1 SKTLAR
7 LERIQSSL
15 AQAQTQAR
23 AAGID
28 GPLLLAFDASAF
40 GGHGRAVVSFGADP
54 YQADSVSWHVP
65 GQGVTI
71 DRIGV
76 TMGDALNH
84 LQTVQQEKSTR
95 TAAAIAWLGYDTP
108 SGWNR
113 WRAAGH
119 QLARE
124 GGAILYSDI
133 RAFNAARDTLAADGG
148 HFNENHVYAQD

>member
-1 SKTLAR
+1 MIDVYPQQISNAEGISPKARHEANTKLLGDQRDQLKSWRDSGHRLTRAQSKTLAR

-76 TMGDALNH
+76 T
-84 LQTVQQEKSTR
+84 
-95 TAAAIAWLGYDTP
+95 
-108 SGWNR
+108 
-113 WRAAGH
+113 
-119 QLARE
+119 
-124 GGAILYSDI
+124 
-133 RAFNAARDTLAADGG
+133 
-148 HFNENHVYAQD
+148 